1 MRVAFGGLGLLGRPM
16 AARLASAH
24 QLTVWNRTGAVAEQ
38 FATAYPGVAT
48 AATPRELAVGADAVV
63 LCLSTTAAVREI
75 LDGTE
80 GLISGLKPGAI
91 VIDCTS
97 GDPAES
103 RRIAELL
110 ASHGVRYADAPVSG
124 GPPMAER
131 GALTIMTGSSEA
143 DRSEIESVLAPVA
156 GKFVHLGPVGVGHAM
171 KSVNNAFL
179 AVNLL
184 LAREGLIALAKAG
197 VAPRDAVDVIA
208 ASSGNSYA
216 IETMVG
222 ERVLTRLW
230 PKLFRLALL
239 EKDIGIGLDFVEN
252 EGVDAPVLAAAREAY
267 RELRTRLG
275 EQADYLDPIRDAE
288 LTHGVELRG

>member
-1 MRVAFGGLGLLGRPM
+1 MRVAFGGLGLLGRPI
-16 AARLASAH
+16 AARLASVH
-24 QLTVWNRTGAVAEQ
+24 EVTVWNRTGSVATE
-38 FATAYPGVAT
+38 FAAAHPGVTA
-48 AATPRELAVGADAVV
+48 AATPRELAAGADAVV
-63 LCLSTTAAVREI
+63 LCLSTTAAVAAI
-75 LDGTE
+75 LEGPD
-80 GLISGLKPGAI
+80 GLIAGLRPGAI

-97 GDPAES
+97 GDPEES
-103 RRIAELL
+103 RRIAATL
-110 ASHGVRYADAPVSG
+110 AARDIRYADAPVSG

-131 GALTIMTGSSEA
+131 GALTIMTGSAEGDRPGIEA
-143 DRSEIESVLAPVA
+143 VLAPAA
-156 GKFVHLGPVGVGHAM
+156 GRFVHLGPVGAGHAM

-216 IETMVG
+216 IETLVG
-222 ERVLTRLW
+222 ERVLTGLW

-239 EKDIGIGLDFVEN
+239 EKDIGIGLDFVAG

-267 RELRTRLG
+267 RELRSRLG

-288 LTHGVELRG
+288 LVHGVELRG